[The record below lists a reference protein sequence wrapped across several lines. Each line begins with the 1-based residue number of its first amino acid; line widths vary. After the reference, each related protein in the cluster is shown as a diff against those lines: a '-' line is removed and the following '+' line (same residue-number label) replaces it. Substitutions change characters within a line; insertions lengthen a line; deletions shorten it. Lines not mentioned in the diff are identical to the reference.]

1 MELKT
6 ANDLIVRLKSVR
18 EEKRLSLPDV
28 MELIEKN
35 NDYISMTTLRRV
47 FSEGSECS
55 DFSYDR
61 TIRPI
66 VNALLQNEEE
76 EEEPLT
82 AEVDLLKA
90 IIRQKNEQ
98 IDLLKDRLDFLRD
111 QIEKK
116 DRRMDEKDEII
127 KLLMDRCFGENKA

>member
-6 ANDLIVRLKSVR
+6 ASELIVRLKRVR

-28 MELIEKN
+28 M
-35 NDYISMTTLRRV
+35 TTLRRV
-47 FSEGSECS
+47 FSEGSETS

-66 VNALLQNEEE
+66 VNALLEEE
-76 EEEPLT
+76 AEAAPLEEI
-82 AEVDLLKA
+82 DLLKA
-90 IIRQKNEQ
+90 IIRQKNVQ
-98 IDLLKDRLDFLRD
+98 IDLLKERVDSIKLESDRRLSFLRD

-127 KLLMDRCFGENKA
+127 KMLMEKCLQSSSGK